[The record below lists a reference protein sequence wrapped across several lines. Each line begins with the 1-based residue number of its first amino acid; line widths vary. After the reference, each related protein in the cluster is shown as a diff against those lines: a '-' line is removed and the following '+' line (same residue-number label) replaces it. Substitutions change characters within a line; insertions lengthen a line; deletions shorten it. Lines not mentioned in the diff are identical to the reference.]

1 MVSILSTQS
10 FNPSFL
16 LSYMVHPLQL
26 LKLLLLLSTSVAQEQ
41 HSAIVAFEHSDVF
54 KFTSAVVTHC
64 KHYLSGKMHQLPFV
78 KSNFQSNE
86 PLELIHSYVCGPV
99 PIVSINDFRYYLVFV
114 DDFTKFTWVY
124 LLKLKSD
131 VFNIFKYFKATIE
144 NQLC

>member
-1 MVSILSTQS
+1 
-10 FNPSFL
+10 
-16 LSYMVHPLQL
+16 
-26 LKLLLLLSTSVAQEQ
+26 
-41 HSAIVAFEHSDVF
+41 
-54 KFTSAVVTHC
+54 
-64 KHYLSGKMHQLPFV
+64 MHQLPFV
-78 KSNFQSNE
+78 KSIFQSNE